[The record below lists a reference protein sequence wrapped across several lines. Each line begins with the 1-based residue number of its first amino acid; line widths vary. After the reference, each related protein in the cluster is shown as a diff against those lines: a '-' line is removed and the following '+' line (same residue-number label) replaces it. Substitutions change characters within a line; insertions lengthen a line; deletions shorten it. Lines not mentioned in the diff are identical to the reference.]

1 MCGKIIHKSSKFDSL
16 EDYKAYLKTL
26 YNAGTPVIVYYKLAV
41 PERLKFTDEQKAV
54 AKELNNARTYKNV
67 TNITT
72 DSKAILSLDYAKDL
86 ETLLKS
92 TSEEV

>member
-1 MCGKIIHKSSKFDSL
+1 MHNSGKPL
-16 EDYKAYLKTL
+16 AL
-26 YNAGTPVIVYYKLAV
+26 YFQILNLN
-41 PERLKFTDEQKAV
+41 ELDFTDEQKAV

-86 ETLLKS
+86 ETLL
-92 TSEEV
+92 TSKESEV

>member
-1 MCGKIIHKSSKFDSL
+1 MNKWK
-16 EDYKAYLKTL
+16 EYLKSQ
-26 YNAGTPVIVYYKLAV
+26 YDAGTPVVIYYKQQT
-41 PERLKFTDEQKAV
+41 PTRLKFTDEQKSV

-86 ETLLKS
+86 ETLL
-92 TSEEV
+92 TSKESEV